1 MSCRDGDRR
10 RSAVEVLP
18 AAVRGGY
25 AVLGVHGLL
34 LLAGLDMTL
43 WGPSLT
49 PAQCLM
55 GVGTYLVR
63 WLFRQVDDE

>member
-1 MSCRDGDRR
+1 M
-10 RSAVEVLP
+10 LP